1 MFGTG
6 NPLAE
11 IAIIEDFP
19 LQSEYINKKLY
30 LGGTSYTY
38 EMMLSNVG
46 LKREQVWT
54 TSFIGDW
61 GEKLRKFY
69 YDKPCTKLK
78 YEYLHYIELLA
89 VELQKLPN
97 LKIIMPTGN
106 GALQIIAGVTGL
118 NNWRG
123 SVIPVSKEFCS
134 KYSNK
139 WKVIPTYS
147 PRNVNVA
154 YSLRIYV
161 NVDLKKALK
170 HKDTIGI
177 IKPIRTII
185 VDPSFTQV
193 RIYLESIVANKLKIA
208 TDIETKGKDITCIS
222 FAINPWN
229 GISIPFYCTN
239 SEKYWKNI
247 EESNYIEN
255 LIKKIINSPDIP
267 KILQN
272 AMYDFWV
279 LGNSGYVPQGLYF
292 DTMFAAHCMFSELE
306 KNLGLL
312 TSIYTDEPYYKFER
326 ILAKKQFAKEIK
338 PYEKDIG
345 SIISQA
351 RKLAKKRA
359 TILSRINRTLELKTT
374 PKRLINLERWYVE
387 KEDLRCGVTGCMK
400 AYREKKKEFE
410 SKIVKFNNNA
420 DITYWTYNTKDSL
433 VTYEIYEKQEK
444 ELKIRGLWDFYQK
457 YYISIFPVA
466 YDISMHGLKIDEA
479 RRYVVAERVHKG
491 LEGMRQEI
499 YKKVGYEF
507 NTESPIQL
515 SKVLFSTL
523 QLPVQMYKGRVTT
536 DAKALDRLIER
547 TGNPILQ
554 DIVDIRKL
562 AKLES
567 TYLKSKLDAGHIRSE
582 IVIAQ
587 TTSGR
592 WASRK
597 SAWGSGGNLQNI
609 PSGKTEVS
617 DRVLKVLDND
627 KTIIKSCFV
636 PESDDYVFIEIDLSN
651 AETWYTAFKA
661 KDKVLM
667 DALRQGADT
676 HCIVGE
682 ICYCIPVA
690 QINDIQRNIAKRV
703 GHGFNYGMGEKM
715 MSMTTKLPLS
725 LVKEMYARLKKTR
738 PAIPEYHREI
748 ERCIIEDKCLI
759 NAWGRKRIFFDRIPY
774 TYVKGKKV
782 AIISE
787 IYKSGYSYIPQ
798 SSVPDTIGNVILR
811 FEERKY
817 EIEGARIALQIHDSL
832 LMHCLKSSIH
842 DVIKLIWSCFDIEQN
857 PWGDPF
863 KIPWDYSIGYNW
875 GHMEKLPVRQGRI
888 DYSKDTI
895 KNKETGEIKI
905 APWVK
910 IIEEIEKYNNAYRIN
925 IDNFVHSK

>member
-46 LKREQVWT
+46 LKRDQVWT
-54 TSFIGDW
+54 TAFIGNW
-61 GEKLRKFY
+61 GEKLREFY

-78 YEYLHYIELLA
+78 YEYTHYIELLA
-89 VELQKLPN
+89 IELQKLPN
-97 LKIIMPTGN
+97 LKVIMPVGN
-106 GALQIIAGVTGL
+106 GALQVIAGVNGL
-118 NNWRG
+118 SNWRG
-123 SVIPVSKEFCS
+123 SVISASKEFCP
-134 KYSNK
+134 KYSSK

-147 PRNVNVA
+147 PRNVNTE
-154 YSLRIYV
+154 YPLRIYV

-170 HKDTIGI
+170 HKNIIGI
-177 IKPIRTII
+177 VKPIRTII
-185 VDPSFTQV
+185 VDPAFTQA
-193 RIYLESIVANKLKIA
+193 RTYLENIFNNKLKVS
-208 TDIETKGKDITCIS
+208 TDIETRGRDITCIS

-229 GISIPFYCTN
+229 GISIPFYHTN
-239 SEKYWKNI
+239 GEKYWKNI

-255 LIKKIINSPDIP
+255 LVKKIINSPDIP

-279 LGNSGYVPQGLYF
+279 MGNSSYEPKGLYF
-292 DTMFAAHCMFSELE
+292 DTMFASHCMFSELE

-312 TSIYTDEPYYKFER
+312 TSVYTDEPYYKFER
-326 ILAKKQFAKEIK
+326 TLAKKQKDKEIK
-338 PYEKDIG
+338 PFEKEIKNIWSD
-345 SIISQA
+345 A

-359 TILSRINRTLELKTT
+359 TTIRRIKRTVPLKPT
-374 PKRLINLERWYVE
+374 PKRVLDLENWHVE
-387 KEDLRCGVTGCMK
+387 KDDLLNGVTGCMK
-400 AYREKKKEFE
+400 ICREKNKQLKERMDKFE
-410 SKIVKFNNNA
+410 HDS
-420 DITYWTYNTKDSL
+420 DITYWTYNTKDAL

-444 ELKIRGLWDFYQK
+444 ELKTRGLWDFFQK
-457 YYISIFPVA
+457 YYISMFPVA
-466 YDISMHGLKIDEA
+466 YDISMHGLKINEE
-479 RRYVVAERVHKG
+479 RRYIVAEKVHKG
-491 LEGMRQEI
+491 LEIMRQEI

-523 QLPVQMYKGRVTT
+523 KLPIQTYKGKVTT

-547 TGNPILQ
+547 TGNPVLQ
-554 DIVDIRKL
+554 DIIDIRKL

-567 TYLKSKLDAGHIRSE
+567 TYLKSTLDVGHIRSE

-617 DRVLKVLDND
+617 DRVLKVLNND

-636 PESDDYVFIEIDLSN
+636 PESDDYVFLEIDLSN

-661 KDKVLM
+661 KDKLLM
-667 DALRQGADT
+667 EALRQGADT
-676 HCIVGE
+676 HCIVGA
-682 ICYCIPVA
+682 ICYCIPA
-690 QINDIQRNIAKRV
+690 EQINTIQRNIAKRV

-715 MSMTTKLPLS
+715 MAITTKLPLS
-725 LVKEMYARLKKTR
+725 LVKEMYVRLKKTR
-738 PAIPEYHREI
+738 PAIPEYHREV
-748 ERCIIEDKCLI
+748 ERCIIEDKCLV
-759 NAWGRKRIFFDRIPY
+759 NAWGRKRIFFDRTPY
-774 TYVKGKKV
+774 TFIKGRKI

-798 SSVPDTIGNVILR
+798 SSVPDTITNVILQ
-811 FEERKY
+811 FEKRKH
-817 EIEGARIALQIHDSL
+817 EIEGIRVALQIHDSL
-832 LMHCLKSSIH
+832 LVHCLKSSIYA
-842 DVIKLIWSCFDIEQN
+842 VIKFMWECFDIDQN

-875 GHMEKLPVRQGRI
+875 GHMEKLPVKQGCI
-888 DYSKDTI
+888 DYSKNTI
-895 KNKETGEIKI
+895 KDKETGEVKVV
-905 APWVK
+905 PWVK
-910 IIEEIEKYNNAYRIN
+910 IIEEIEKYNNAHRTN
-925 IDNFVHSK
+925 SHNFVYSK